1 MTIFLKLLI
10 FHRNY
15 WRDYDTALFML
26 KHLYRDT
33 PEEPSSTAESDEGNS
48 SKHRSASECWY
59 DQRELA
65 DEELPLTFA
74 DKVSVKD
81 FCRKAKKVIKG

>member
-1 MTIFLKLLI
+1 
-10 FHRNY
+10 
-15 WRDYDTALFML
+15 ML

-33 PEEPSSTAESDEGNS
+33 PEEPNSTVESDEGNG

>member
-1 MTIFLKLLI
+1 MTIFLKLFI

-15 WRDYDTALFML
+15 WRCYDTALFML
-26 KHLYRDT
+26 KHLYRDI
-33 PEEPSSTAESDEGNS
+33 PEEPTGESDEGNS
-48 SKHRSASECWY
+48 SKHRSSSECWY

-74 DKVSVKD
+74 DKVFVKD

>member
-1 MTIFLKLLI
+1 
-10 FHRNY
+10 
-15 WRDYDTALFML
+15 ML
-26 KHLYRDT
+26 KHLYRDI
-33 PEEPSSTAESDEGNS
+33 PEEPSSTAESDEGNN

-81 FCRKAKKVIKG
+81 FCRKAKKVIKR